1 MTDLPKR
8 LRRLYVQDGTNYVQ
22 EAADEIERLRAEVE
36 ALRAER
42 DAMTNVLPG
51 VYYMD
56 PPDGGDVSLLKQLQ
70 RMSNDAARYRLLR
83 RKFAIIS
90 DGEGN
95 AEFCP
100 INLPRPTYIAP
111 NTAIELDTALDRE
124 RLGLDGTR
132 PPTPVGW
139 SDTDWIKHLQEQAE
153 QPHPL
158 AGQHINQG
166 SMDAAA
172 DAYEAEYYDALKRDA
187 QRYRWLRGDL
197 CPDHSVRWT
206 QWEVRCWKAP
216 SWTGDLRRADLD
228 DAIDAAIRR
237 LRAQADA
244 QPTPA
249 APQAEPCIGNDPICP
264 CQDGDACH
272 YKDAADGTKAWPV
285 PQAEPKL
292 GELMRE
298 QRNSRIV
305 AGAYPDGNPN
315 AGAMMAQTRQA
326 EPKRGLTCL
335 WSRADDDTDM
345 WETSCGHAFTIID
358 GTPSDNHMG
367 FCCYC
372 GRRVDEEIGGSDAE

>member
-1 MTDLPKR
+1 MSIERIREALAAGPTPGEWACYDDSSDGKTNRIEIAAIGKTVARIYSSVQEQDLPNARLIAACSPENIAALLAEIDR
-8 LRRLYVQDGTNYVQ
+8 LREQLSTALMDGHDMAKNEYR
-22 EAADEIERLRAEVE
+22 DEIERLTALLADRDERE
-36 ALRAER
+36 AKIARER
-42 DAMTNVLPG
+42 DEARIEREAMANVLPG

-166 SMDAAA
+166 RTGPS
-172 DAYEAEYYDALKRDA
+172 
-187 QRYRWLRGDL
+187 
-197 CPDHSVRWT
+197 
-206 QWEVRCWKAP
+206 AP
-216 SWTGDLRRADLD
+216 PSTSFPSATGSLSNEH
-228 DAIDAAIRR
+228 
-237 LRAQADA
+237 
-244 QPTPA
+244 P
-249 APQAEPCIGNDPICP
+249 
-264 CQDGDACH
+264 
-272 YKDAADGTKAWPV
+272 
-285 PQAEPKL
+285 
-292 GELMRE
+292 
-298 QRNSRIV
+298 
-305 AGAYPDGNPN
+305 
-315 AGAMMAQTRQA
+315 
-326 EPKRGLTCL
+326 
-335 WSRADDDTDM
+335 
-345 WETSCGHAFTIID
+345 
-358 GTPSDNHMG
+358 
-367 FCCYC
+367 
-372 GRRVDEEIGGSDAE
+372 

>member
-1 MTDLPKR
+1 MIEATIRAQVELQYALDRMSTPLHASR
-8 LRRLYVQDGTNYVQ
+8 LSGAT
-22 EAADEIERLRAEVE
+22 AAEDARCMAIIRAEIDRLTRERDE
-36 ALRAER
+36 ARAER
-42 DAMTNVLPG
+42 EAMANVLPG

-124 RLGLDGTR
+124 RLGLDGAKR

-172 DAYEAEYYDALKRDA
+172 DAYEAEYNAA
-187 QRYRWLRGDL
+187 RGI
-197 CPDHSVRWT
+197 S
-206 QWEVRCWKAP
+206 E
-216 SWTGDLRRADLD
+216 AD
-228 DAIDAAIRR
+228 
-237 LRAQADA
+237 
-244 QPTPA
+244 
-249 APQAEPCIGNDPICP
+249 
-264 CQDGDACH
+264 
-272 YKDAADGTKAWPV
+272 KD
-285 PQAEPKL
+285 
-292 GELMRE
+292 
-298 QRNSRIV
+298 
-305 AGAYPDGNPN
+305 
-315 AGAMMAQTRQA
+315 
-326 EPKRGLTCL
+326 
-335 WSRADDDTDM
+335 
-345 WETSCGHAFTIID
+345 
-358 GTPSDNHMG
+358 
-367 FCCYC
+367 
-372 GRRVDEEIGGSDAE
+372 